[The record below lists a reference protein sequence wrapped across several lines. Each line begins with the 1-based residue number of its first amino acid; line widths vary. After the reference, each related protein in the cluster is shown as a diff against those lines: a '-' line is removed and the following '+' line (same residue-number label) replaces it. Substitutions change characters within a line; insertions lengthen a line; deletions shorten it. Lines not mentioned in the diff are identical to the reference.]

1 MNIIYTDFS
10 LDFTINRS
18 LYSIPIKQNDTGA
31 RVLRISLTHN
41 GTPVALSS
49 GSGDSALLYA
59 SIGSVATAIGT
70 LLTIIDN
77 KIIIP
82 ITSELS
88 AISGIEHCEVRVYN
102 THGCIHTARFNLDVG
117 KASAD
122 SSMPSVIATA
132 DIVEAVDE
140 FPETLAAYIKNSAD
154 AMNYSTV
161 TYTQTVDAST
171 ASLAANPPTIVI
183 SATDFDPTKDG
194 LYCWKNGTEFIMREK
209 YSFDT
214 TSVAGGV
221 VVTFSSPIHFDIG
234 DTFVGKIYKNAVSG
248 SGGGGGSGQLANN
261 LSPIAVT
268 NGGGVVPV
276 TFSNNYSTFEICVAY
291 TFNGSPTYS
300 AGAALCGGSEYTNC
314 PTMEIVTDNGGSMFY
329 GFCSRNGSGWDH
341 IGYANISSYITAD
354 TTGYFRIKYDG
365 SAVTLSHSTDG
376 INFTPVDSFSATGAP
391 NVSGVLEIGHC
402 GGSSGDHWFN
412 TAGTINFADCYVM
425 LDDELVWGNNALV
438 SPRGSCVV
446 TCSGATYNAMQ
457 THSDKILYVIT

>member
-1 MNIIYTDFS
+1 MSHSPNNWQNYPATTS
-10 LDFTINRS
+10 
-18 LYSIPIKQNDTGA
+18 PITAAQL
-31 RVLRISLTHN
+31 LRIDGLSCASYDYIDALLKKIIASDTVTETLTATSTLILSTPAWCLFPSGFNPTENVLVVRKN
-41 GTPVALSS
+41 GDLIPLSQYTLNTTNTTVTFDSSVTFTVGDVVDFVICKQSAS
-49 GSGDSALLYA
+49 GS
-59 SIGSVATAIGT
+59 
-70 LLTIIDN
+70 
-77 KIIIP
+77 
-82 ITSELS
+82 
-88 AISGIEHCEVRVYN
+88 
-102 THGCIHTARFNLDVG
+102 
-117 KASAD
+117 
-122 SSMPSVIATA
+122 
-132 DIVEAVDE
+132 
-140 FPETLAAYIKNSAD
+140 
-154 AMNYSTV
+154 
-161 TYTQTVDAST
+161 
-171 ASLAANPPTIVI
+171 
-183 SATDFDPTKDG
+183 
-194 LYCWKNGTEFIMREK
+194 
-209 YSFDT
+209 
-214 TSVAGGV
+214 
-221 VVTFSSPIHFDIG
+221 
-234 DTFVGKIYKNAVSG
+234 
-248 SGGGGGSGQLANN
+248 GSGQLANN

-300 AGAALCGGSEYTNC
+300 AGAALCGGTSYTNC

-354 TTGYFRIKYDG
+354 TSGYFRIKYDG

-376 INFTPVDSFSATGAP
+376 INFTTIDSFSATGAP